1 MKTRRNNRSRSK
13 KGGFG
18 GWWRQT
24 HVGHPWTAQNGGN
37 HFALSKGGVQV
48 GGVQPA
54 VPENWGPAWYQMNR
68 LVPHLNPNALSM
80 GGGSKRSG
88 SKRSGSKRSGSKR
101 TTHKRQS
108 RSKRGGFGLGG
119 LAQNVQI
126 GWDNFKI
133 GTQNMYR
140 GFMGLTPLVS
150 ASPWVQP
157 ELNTY
162 AKMSPTNVQTPYV
175 MNAVKKAGYF

>member
-1 MKTRRNNRSRSK
+1 MKIRRNNRSRSK

-24 HVGHPWTAQNGGN
+24 DVGGPWNAQNGGN
-37 HFALSKGGVQV
+37 HFALSKGGVLV

-54 VPENWGPAWYQMNR
+54 VPGNWGPDWYQMNR
-68 LVPHLNPNALSM
+68 LVPHLNQNALSM
-80 GGGSKRSG
+80 GGGSKRSTRTKQ
-88 SKRSGSKRSGSKR
+88 KRS
-101 TTHKRQS
+101 THKRQS

-119 LAQNVQI
+119 LPQNIQI
-126 GWDNFKI
+126 GWDNLKI
-133 GTQNMYR
+133 GTQNAYR

-157 ELNTY
+157 GLNAD

-175 MNAVKKAGYF
+175 MNAMRNIGKNF